1 VNRRHA
7 RIATELLSLPTS
19 PFHEQA
25 VAEWARRFAAKLGLP
40 ATDDRWGNL
49 LIRYPGRR
57 TKRPLIFAAHM
68 DHPGFAAVRMRRD
81 GLLDALWM
89 GSVPDAA
96 FRGARVRFFSG
107 GRWVKGFVRSVA
119 PRRGLRSARPAVL
132 SVREAVAPH
141 SVGMWDFPD
150 ARLIGNKLVARGCD
164 DVAGVA
170 SLLAF
175 LEDAVRAR
183 LRTGFQVL
191 LTRAEEAGF
200 MGAIA
205 AARGRLLPESA
216 VIVAVENSKAL
227 PGARIGDGPI
237 VRVGDLVAAF
247 TPRVT
252 AFLTRAA
259 QELASRDQSFR
270 YQRKL
275 MDGGICES
283 SAYMAYG
290 YEAGGLCL
298 PLGNYHNVARDRRRL
313 RAEYVD
319 ARDFENLVALY
330 RVVVERFDDYEKDD
344 GAFRKR
350 CERLFRRNRDLLA
363 RRRQVRRRKC
373 LTRRPSAVRL

>member
-1 VNRRHA
+1 MDKRHA

-25 VAEWARRFAAKLGLP
+25 VAEWAARFAAGELGLP
-40 ATDDRWGNL
+40 TAYDRWGNL
-49 LIRYPGRR
+49 VIRYPGRR
-57 TKRPLIFAAHM
+57 TKRPLVFAAHM
-68 DHPGFAAVRMRRD
+68 DHPGFAALRMRRD
-81 GLLDALWM
+81 GLLDGLWM
-89 GSVPDAA
+89 GSVPDAV
-96 FRGARVRFFSG
+96 FPGARVRFFSG
-107 GRWVKGFVRSVA
+107 GRWVKGRVKSVA
-119 PRRGLRSARPAVL
+119 PRKGLRTARPAVL
-132 SVREAVAPH
+132 SVSAAVAPG

-150 ARLIGNKLVARGCD
+150 ARLAGNKLVARGCD

-170 SLLAF
+170 SLLA
-175 LEDAVRAR
+175 LLDDAVRAK

-200 MGAIA
+200 MGAIG
-205 AARGRLLPESA
+205 AAREKLLPQDA

-237 VRVGDLVAAF
+237 IRVGDLVATF
-247 TPRVT
+247 TPRLT
-252 AFLTRAA
+252 AFLTRTA
-259 QELASRDQSFR
+259 QELASRDKTFR

-283 SAYMAYG
+283 SAYMEYG

-298 PLGNYHNVARDRRRL
+298 ALGNYHNVAPNRRSL

-319 ARDFENLVALY
+319 ARDFERLVALY
-330 RVVVERFDDYEKDD
+330 LAVVERFESYEKFD

-350 CERLFRRNRDLLA
+350 CEGLFRRNRDLLEKPA
-363 RRRQVRRRKC
+363 AQ
-373 LTRRPSAVRL
+373 